1 MLLDIKVNNQWYR
14 FRRSWWS
21 NGTYEL
27 TCISEE
33 PTDVFNGRR
42 FTKEQLKQ
50 GMIKGT
56 VKIANREN
64 YENLQSIILVGKS

>member
-56 VKIANREN
+56 VKIAVV
-64 YENLQSIILVGKS
+64 L

>member
-1 MLLDIKVNNQWYR
+1 MLLDIKVNNRWYR

-21 NGTYEL
+21 DGTYEL

-42 FTKEQLKQ
+42 FTKEQLMNGFEK
-50 GMIKGT
+50 
-56 VKIANREN
+56 VNN
-64 YENLQSIILVGKS
+64 